1 VNIYPLSEDLRNKI
15 SAGEVVER
23 PASVVKELLE
33 NSIDAGATEIEIVIE
48 KGGHQTIQVR
58 DNGHGMSAEDLPASV
73 KRYHTSK
80 ISELD
85 DLFSI
90 HTLGFRGEALASIAS
105 VADLSIISSN
115 GDGTGAELPIK
126 NGKLGKV
133 QPAPEIGGTEITIR
147 NLFNNTPARKKFLK
161 SPRTELRKVID
172 VVRRFGLAY
181 PEVSF
186 SLTSDTRKIVNVLSE
201 SLDERINSLFDR
213 TYRKNLLPLTISK
226 GDYIFS
232 GFVGNLN
239 LVRRR
244 PGEQYLFLNRR
255 FIKDRL
261 LNSAVYSAY
270 RSLVKRGEFPFF
282 VINLIIPADQVDVN
296 VHPMKIEAR
305 FKDEWRVYHV
315 LKSGVTNTIETILK
329 TIPDFDKQKENYQ
342 SFFNNISAMNNPDQ
356 DKLHFQS
363 QGTQEQ
369 PAQPAQLNRAKDYA
383 SRLAKPGPET
393 DDIAI
398 DRIWQVHSKYIV
410 SEISSG
416 LVIIDQHVAH
426 ERVLYEEAMIAFES
440 TAMASQI
447 LLFPEVLEFSSDE
460 FDGLLDILPYLE
472 KIGFKIKKAGDFSI
486 SVEATPSDISW
497 GNERQVIREIIDD
510 FLETRETSSSYK
522 EGLAASFACKAAVKA
537 GDQLTQEE
545 LQLLVN
551 RLFATEHPYYCP
563 HGRPIIVQMSL
574 DELDKRFERV

>member
-1 VNIYPLSEDLRNKI
+1 MTIYPLSKDLRNKI

-33 NSIDAGATEIEIVIE
+33 NSIDAGSTEIEIVLE

-58 DNGHGMSAEDLPASV
+58 DNGCGMAADDLPASV

-85 DLFSI
+85 DLFAI
-90 HTLGFRGEALASIAS
+90 NTLGFRGEALASISS

-115 GDGTGAELPIK
+115 GNGEGAELPIK
-126 NGKLGKV
+126 SGKLGKV

-147 NLFNNTPARKKFLK
+147 NLFYNTPARKKFLK
-161 SPRTELRKVID
+161 SPRVELRKVID
-172 VVRRFGLAY
+172 VVRRFGLSY

-186 SLTSDTRKIVNVLSE
+186 SLISDDKKIISVLSE
-201 SLDERINSLFDR
+201 SLEERINSLFDK
-213 TYRKNLLPLTISK
+213 TYRKNLLSITITK
-226 GDYIFS
+226 GDYTFT

-282 VINLIIPADQVDVN
+282 VINLAIPADQVDVN

-315 LKSGVTNTIETILK
+315 LRSGVNDTIQPILK
-329 TIPDFDKQKENYQ
+329 TIPDLEKRQYDYQ
-342 SFFNNISAMNNPDQ
+342 SYFKETTTQKDSKQAKMNFRRQEPIENILQ
-356 DKLHFQS
+356 T
-363 QGTQEQ
+363 TQ
-369 PAQPAQLNRAKDYA
+369 LKRAKDYA
-383 SRLAKPGPET
+383 SNLAIPGTET
-393 DDIAI
+393 DNIII
-398 DRIWQVHSKYIV
+398 DRIWQIHSKYII
-410 SEISSG
+410 SEINSG

-426 ERVLYEEAMIAFES
+426 ERVLYEEAMMAFES
-440 TAMASQI
+440 TSMASQT
-447 LLFPEVLEFSSDE
+447 LLFPELLEFSSDE

-472 KIGFKIKKAGDFSI
+472 KIGFKVKKVGDYSI
-486 SVEATPSDISW
+486 SVEATPSDVSW
-497 GNERQVIREIIDD
+497 GNERQVIRDIIDD
-510 FLETRETSSSYK
+510 FLETRKTSSSYK
-522 EGLAASFACKAAVKA
+522 ESIAASFACKAAVKA
-537 GDQLTQEE
+537 GDKLTHDE

-574 DELDKRFERV
+574 EELDKRFERI

>member
-1 VNIYPLSEDLRNKI
+1 MNKPNQ
-15 SAGEVVER
+15 G
-23 PASVVKELLE
+23 
-33 NSIDAGATEIEIVIE
+33 
-48 KGGHQTIQVR
+48 
-58 DNGHGMSAEDLPASV
+58 
-73 KRYHTSK
+73 
-80 ISELD
+80 
-85 DLFSI
+85 
-90 HTLGFRGEALASIAS
+90 
-105 VADLSIISSN
+105 
-115 GDGTGAELPIK
+115 
-126 NGKLGKV
+126 
-133 QPAPEIGGTEITIR
+133 
-147 NLFNNTPARKKFLK
+147 
-161 SPRTELRKVID
+161 
-172 VVRRFGLAY
+172 
-181 PEVSF
+181 
-186 SLTSDTRKIVNVLSE
+186 
-201 SLDERINSLFDR
+201 
-213 TYRKNLLPLTISK
+213 
-226 GDYIFS
+226 
-232 GFVGNLN
+232 
-239 LVRRR
+239 
-244 PGEQYLFLNRR
+244 
-255 FIKDRL
+255 
-261 LNSAVYSAY
+261 
-270 RSLVKRGEFPFF
+270 
-282 VINLIIPADQVDVN
+282 
-296 VHPMKIEAR
+296 
-305 FKDEWRVYHV
+305 
-315 LKSGVTNTIETILK
+315 
-329 TIPDFDKQKENYQ
+329 
-342 SFFNNISAMNNPDQ
+342 
-356 DKLHFQS
+356 KLHFQS
-363 QGTQEQ
+363 QRTQEQ
-369 PAQPAQLNRAKDYA
+369 PTQPTQLNRAKDYA

-472 KIGFKIKKAGDFSI
+472 KIGFKIKKFGDFSI

>member
-1 VNIYPLSEDLRNKI
+1 MTIYPLSKDLRNKI

-33 NSIDAGATEIEIVIE
+33 NSIDAGSTEIEIVLE

-58 DNGHGMSAEDLPASV
+58 DNGCGMAADDLPASV

-85 DLFSI
+85 DLFAI
-90 HTLGFRGEALASIAS
+90 NTLGFRGEALASISS

-115 GDGTGAELPIK
+115 GNGEGAELPIK
-126 NGKLGKV
+126 SGKLGKV

-147 NLFNNTPARKKFLK
+147 NLFYNTPARKKFLK
-161 SPRTELRKVID
+161 SSRVELRKVID
-172 VVRRFGLAY
+172 VVRRFGLSY

-186 SLTSDTRKIVNVLSE
+186 SLISDDKKIISVLSE
-201 SLDERINSLFDR
+201 SLEERINSLFDK
-213 TYRKNLLPLTISK
+213 TYRKNLLSITITK
-226 GDYIFS
+226 GDYTFT

-282 VINLIIPADQVDVN
+282 VINLAIPADQVDVN

-315 LKSGVTNTIETILK
+315 LRSGVNDTIQPILK
-329 TIPDFDKQKENYQ
+329 TIPDLEKRQYDYQ
-342 SFFNNISAMNNPDQ
+342 SYFKETTTQKDSKQAKMNFRRQEPIENILQ
-356 DKLHFQS
+356 T
-363 QGTQEQ
+363 TQ
-369 PAQPAQLNRAKDYA
+369 LKRAKDYA
-383 SRLAKPGPET
+383 SNLAIPGTET
-393 DDIAI
+393 DNIII
-398 DRIWQVHSKYIV
+398 DRIWQIHSKYII
-410 SEISSG
+410 SEINSG

-426 ERVLYEEAMIAFES
+426 ERVLYEEAMMAFES
-440 TAMASQI
+440 TSMASQT
-447 LLFPEVLEFSSDE
+447 LLFPELLEFSSDE

-472 KIGFKIKKAGDFSI
+472 KIGFKVKKVGDYSI
-486 SVEATPSDISW
+486 SVEATPSDVSW
-497 GNERQVIREIIDD
+497 GNERQVIRDIIDD
-510 FLETRETSSSYK
+510 FLETRKTSSSYK
-522 EGLAASFACKAAVKA
+522 ESIAASFACKAAVKA
-537 GDQLTQEE
+537 GDKLTHDE

-574 DELDKRFERV
+574 EELDKRFERI